1 LITQSAPARVA
12 RLISAI
18 ALVCALFTATGSVS
32 RAAGEPF
39 EINVLLPLTGP
50 GAFIGK
56 SEQTALSIIES
67 KTNKAGGINGR
78 PIKFVIQDDT
88 STPQVA
94 VQLVNDLIGKKVQ
107 AIMGPSLTAECG
119 AVAALVKDGP
129 VLYCLSGGYHPPKFS
144 YSFAYGPESADSID
158 TNIRYFRTHG
168 FKRIAMIVT
177 TDATGQDG
185 ERGFDA
191 AIAQPENK
199 DIIVV
204 AREHFANSDQ
214 TVAAQMSRIKAA
226 GAQALF
232 TWGTGTPIGT
242 VYRAIQDLG
251 LEIPV
256 SISAPNV
263 VNAQMKQYANIL
275 PKNLVSA
282 GMAFMVPN
290 SLPRGALRSAVN
302 DFSAS
307 LRDVLG
313 EQPDVGY
320 AIAWDPALILLNA
333 YRKLG
338 FNATA
343 QQIRDYIL
351 SLSSWAGANGTY
363 DFRTGTNRGMGPGS
377 AIMVQW
383 DAQKGTWFGVSKF
396 GGGS

>member
-1 LITQSAPARVA
+1 MKTHPRRIVGT
-12 RLISAI
+12 IAI
-18 ALVCALFTATGSVS
+18 VCAVLGGSGSTS

-39 EINVLLPLTGP
+39 EINTILPLTGP

-56 SEQTALSIIES
+56 SEQTALSIIEA

-78 PIKFVIQDDT
+78 PIRFVIADDS

-94 VQLVNDLIGKKVQ
+94 VQLVNDLLAKKVQ
-107 AIMGPSLTAECG
+107 VILGPSLTAECG
-119 AVAALVKDGP
+119 AIAPLVKDGP
-129 VLYCLSGGYHPPKFS
+129 VLYCLSGGFHPQKFS
-144 YSFAYGPESADSID
+144 YAFAYGPESVDSID

-168 FKRIAMIVT
+168 FKKVAAIVT

-191 AIAQPENK
+191 ALAEPENK
-199 DIIVV
+199 DITVV
-204 AREHFANSDQ
+204 AREHFAVSEP
-214 TVAAQMSRIKAA
+214 TVTAQMSRIKAA

-242 VYRAIQDLG
+242 VYRAIADLG
-251 LEIPV
+251 LDIPV

-263 VNAQMKQYANIL
+263 VNAEMKQYATIL
-275 PKNLVSA
+275 PKYLVAA

-290 SLPRGALRSAVN
+290 SLPRGALKSAVL
-302 DFSAS
+302 DFTVS
-307 LRDVLG
+307 LKDTIG
-313 EQPDVGY
+313 EPPDVGY
-320 AIAWDPALILLNA
+320 AIAWDPALILLDA

-343 QQIRDYIL
+343 QQLHDYIV
-351 SLSSWAGANGTY
+351 SLHGWAGANGMY
-363 DFRTGTNRGMGPGS
+363 DFRNGNNRGMAAGS

-383 DAQKGTWFGVSKF
+383 DPQKGSWFGVSKF
-396 GGGS
+396 GGGT